1 MQPLAGYGLAEVSL
15 DETRMDV
22 ARIERSRED
31 PLFDVVPDHSPIG
44 GAIQHSPYTE
54 MHDGRRLIAL
64 SYEVYGQGK

>member
-31 PLFDVVPDHSPIG
+31 PLFDVLPDNSPVG
-44 GAIQHSPYTE
+44 GAVQHSLYTE
-54 MHDGRRLIAL
+54 LHDGRRLTAL
-64 SYEVYGQGK
+64 SYDIFGLGI